1 MLLTKNTVKYR
12 QIKNTD
18 FSGDSLTPEK
28 NIAMKT

>member
-1 MLLTKNTVKYR
+1 MLLTKRVTYS